1 MHTAEQL
8 NLGQFQL
15 EVRGEPTAALDFLNW
30 SYRDRLGVIVDRPYG
45 GLGCSLAIQMATAAF
60 FALENGVRKTR
71 RVYADNYL
79 FHVGGR
85 WGNFSTFDFW
95 PERREVF
102 LPADPA
108 AVLAAVNDHGIT
120 HLLVPDGESR
130 ALTFPYKEA
139 EASEDRLKLCL
150 LYSSSGVVA
159 DADVAITTRDAR
171 ALENL
176 TSTLSQERLLNMSAR
191 ELMRDVPGYVDDI
204 ARFRAKIAA
213 RIEEVGPEQKAPA
226 AARVR
231 EAVKAGVLVE
241 TYRRCRVDFAL
252 QRLIGDIA
260 VSS

>member
-15 EVRGEPTAALDFLNW
+15 EVQGESTASLDFLSW

-60 FALENGVRKTR
+60 FALENGARKTR

-108 AVLAAVNDHGIT
+108 AVLAAINDRGIT
-120 HLLVPDGESR
+120 HLLVPDGEPRPFS
-130 ALTFPYKEA
+130 FPYKEV

-150 LYSSSGVVA
+150 VYDSSGVAA
-159 DADVAITTRDAR
+159 DADVSIATSDAR

-191 ELMRDVPGYVDDI
+191 AAMREVPGYVEDI
-204 ARFRAKIAA
+204 ARFRARIAA
-213 RIEEVGPEQKAPA
+213 RLAEVGPDQRAPA
-226 AARVR
+226 QRRVR
-231 EAVKAGVLVE
+231 EAVKAGGLVE
-241 TYRRCRVDFAL
+241 TYRRCKVDFAV
-252 QRLIGDIA
+252 QRLIGDIVT
-260 VSS
+260 VS